1 MDSITTSF
9 VLYGLL
15 PLTTIGMIYFWKIQ
29 QKHNRIVFEFD
40 IYRSELYQT
49 QNAIQYFVIYR
60 KIMKW
65 SNRLS
70 TSQTH
75 QLLRVE
81 LFELVK
87 KRKDALGI
95 KKNIKMIN

>member
-15 PLTTIGMIYFWKIQ
+15 PLTMVGIIYFWKIQ
-29 QKHNRIVFEFD
+29 KKHNRIVFEFD

-49 QNAIQYFVIYR
+49 QNAVQYFAIYR